1 MEVESTEVRE
11 YVHGTLYPL
20 FSRKVFREKAKQYGM
35 EDIIKYQLEF
45 TGVESLVH
53 QLNYLQ

>member
-20 FSRKVFREKAKQYGM
+20 FSRKIFREKAKQYGM
-35 EDIIKYQLEF
+35 EDIIKYQLDF
-45 TGVESLVH
+45 TGV
-53 QLNYLQ
+53 